1 MSEKMK
7 KLIKEAIYELSKGS
21 SADLLLAMNLDLELC
36 KNKTFIEMME
46 GE

>member
-7 KLIKEAIYELSKGS
+7 QLIKEAIYELSQGS
-21 SADLLLAMNLDLELC
+21 SADLLLAMNLDHELNN
-36 KNKTFIEMME
+36 NKTFIEML

>member
-7 KLIKEAIYELSKGS
+7 QLIKEAIYELSRGS
-21 SADLLLAMNLDLELC
+21 SADLLLAINLDNEMN

>member
-7 KLIKEAIYELSKGS
+7 QLIKEAIYELSRGS
-21 SADLLLAMNLDLELC
+21 STDLLLAMNLDNELNN
-36 KNKTFIEMME
+36 NKTFIEML

>member
-7 KLIKEAIYELSKGS
+7 QLIQEAIYELSRGS
-21 SADLLLAMNLDLELC
+21 SADLLLAMNLDNELNN
-36 KNKTFIEMME
+36 NKTFIEML